1 MRTAF
6 LKELF
11 ELAKQDERIVLIVGD
26 LGFGV
31 VGPFMEQLPRQF
43 INAGVAEQNMTGM
56 AAGMALSGK
65 VALTYS
71 IANFPT
77 IRCLE
82 QVRNDVCYHN
92 ANVKVVSVGGG
103 FTYGAMGATH
113 HAIEDLAVM
122 RALPGLVVVAPGDPV
137 EARAA
142 TRAIVAHAGPCY
154 LRLGKAGEPVVHAS
168 VIDFELGKAICM
180 REGRDATLISTG
192 GILQNTVRAAER
204 LAAEG
209 IETCVLSMHT
219 VKPLDVD
226 AVLAAARETEAIF
239 TIEEHSILGGLGTA
253 VAEVLAETEGIKAPL
268 KRIGVPAAFSPHIG
282 SQEYMLQCHGLTP
295 EAIAKTVVDTLQSP
309 TSGTVSSSE
318 LKLAPG
324 IAES

>member
-6 LKELF
+6 IKELF

-31 VGPFMEQLPRQF
+31 VTPFMEQLPRQF

-65 VALTYS
+65 IALTYS

-77 IRCLE
+77 LRCLE

-142 TRAIVAHAGPCY
+142 TRAIIAHAGPCY
-154 LRLGKAGEPVVHAS
+154 LRLGKAGEPVVHTSA
-168 VIDFELGKAICM
+168 IDFELGKAICM
-180 REGRDATLISTG
+180 REGTDATLISIG

-204 LAAEG
+204 LAAQG
-209 IETCVLSMHT
+209 IEARVLSMHT
-219 VKPLDVD
+219 LKPLDVE

-239 TIEEHSILGGLGTA
+239 TVEEHSILGGLGTA
-253 VAEVLAETEGIKAPL
+253 VAEVLAESEGIKAPL
-268 KRIGVPAAFSPHIG
+268 KRIGVPAAFSPYIG
-282 SQEYMLQCHGLTP
+282 SQDYMLQHHGLTD
-295 EAIAKTVVDTLQSP
+295 EAIAKTVADTLRTV
-309 TSGTVSSSE
+309 TSGLVS
-318 LKLAPG
+318 K
-324 IAES
+324 

>member
-31 VGPFMEQLPRQF
+31 VGPFMEQLPGQF

-56 AAGMALSGK
+56 AVGMALSGK
-65 VALTYS
+65 IALTYS

-77 IRCLE
+77 LRCLE

-142 TRAIVAHAGPCY
+142 TRAIVAHSGPCY
-154 LRLGKAGEPVVHAS
+154 LRLGKAGEPVVHTAA
-168 VIDFELGKAICM
+168 IDFEIGKAICM
-180 REGRDATLISTG
+180 REGTDATLICIG

-209 IETCVLSMHT
+209 IETRVLSMHT
-219 VKPLDVD
+219 LKPLDVE

-239 TIEEHSILGGLGTA
+239 TVEEHSILGGLGTA
-253 VAEVLAETEGIKAPL
+253 VAEVLAEAEGIKAPL
-268 KRIGVPAAFSPHIG
+268 KRIGVPPAFSPHIG
-282 SQEYMLQCHGLTP
+282 SQEYMLQCHGLTA
-295 EAIAKTVVDTLQSP
+295 EAIAKTVAATLQSL
-309 TSGTVSSSE
+309 TSSSFSFKE
-318 LKLAPG
+318 QKRG
-324 IAES
+324 SWNT